1 MSPNKIIIGSKGT
14 DPRNKSDLLQ
24 DAKILIGAFGSS
36 DRVKRASETAKDAIG
51 KYPGRQIEF
60 TGHSLGGT
68 VSAELGERFRGRTVA
83 FNMGS
88 SPIKSLNKKYNNITH
103 YTTGIDPISAS
114 SHHTTLSVPTQLNVH
129 SLANFT

>member
-1 MSPNKIIIGSKGT
+1 MV
-14 DPRNKSDLLQ
+14 
-24 DAKILIGAFGSS
+24 GAIGSS
-36 DRVKRASETAKDAIG
+36 DRVKRAEQTTKDAIG
-51 KYPGRQIEF
+51 KYPGRQLEF

-68 VSAELGERFRGRTVA
+68 VSAELGAKFRGRTVA

-88 SPIKSLNKKYNNITH
+88 SPIKILNKQYKDITH

-114 SHHTTLSVPTQLNVH
+114 SHHITLSYPTQLNVH